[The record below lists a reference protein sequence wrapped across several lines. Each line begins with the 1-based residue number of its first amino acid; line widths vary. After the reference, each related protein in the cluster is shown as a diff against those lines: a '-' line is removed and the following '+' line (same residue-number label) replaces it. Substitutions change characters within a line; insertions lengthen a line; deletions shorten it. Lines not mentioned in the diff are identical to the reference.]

1 MQEKAAEW
9 WSRLRIQHKVWA
21 VLLLLCVPLIAGL
34 STHLYLVQQ
43 LLTLQQQR
51 QDLILAHEQVNL
63 LRRLAVDIEDG
74 FRGYLLTQQPA
85 FLAPLTEAES
95 KIDQAVLGLLYLT
108 SFEEHGAARAWK
120 GHDWDTLGRLF
131 AQGLIEDPRNH
142 NKSVVFTPDGFSR
155 AKAACARLFTAAGDT

>member
-1 MQEKAAEW
+1 MQENAADW

-34 STHLYLVQQ
+34 CTHLYLVQQ

-95 KIDQAVLGLLYLT
+95 KIDQAL
-108 SFEEHGAARAWK
+108 
-120 GHDWDTLGRLF
+120 
-131 AQGLIEDPRNH
+131 ED
-142 NKSVVFTPDGFSR
+142 
-155 AKAACARLFTAAGDT
+155 AKRS

>member
-1 MQEKAAEW
+1 MSEPSPTW

-43 LLTLQQQR
+43 LLNLQEQR
-51 QDLILAHEQVNL
+51 QHLILAHEQVNL

-74 FRGYLLTQQPA
+74 FRGYLLTQHPA

-95 KIDQAVLGLLYLT
+95 KIDQTLKGAKEALAAASHSVEVLT
-108 SFEEHGAARAWK
+108 PIEEQLKEFLRSK
-120 GHDWDTLGRLF
+120 
-131 AQGLIEDPRNH
+131 
-142 NKSVVFTPDGFSR
+142 
-155 AKAACARLFTAAGDT
+155 